1 MTPTAHNRTPKRIT
15 LKKHESIVDLMQ
27 QTINSLEKENARL
40 DKSVSKVRVDRAYD
54 KAMISEL
61 EHDISEI
68 QLDAERDRLIVNA
81 LIGHKEA

>member
-1 MTPTAHNRTPKRIT
+1 MTPQAHNRTPKRIT

-27 QTINSLEKENARL
+27 QTINRLEKENVQL
-40 DKSVSKVRVDRAYD
+40 DLTAKKVLIDRAYD

-61 EHDISEI
+61 EHDIAEI
-68 QLDAERDRLIVNA
+68 QLDAERDRLTVNA